1 MRCGPAREWWRMGE
15 HTIVLPMGERRAL
28 ELIAD
33 AINYADSLH
42 DMVYAAF
49 RAKVP
54 DWAEHGW
61 ELRAVPGVNK
71 ITVTAR
77 RKT

>member
-1 MRCGPAREWWRMGE
+1 MSEY
-15 HTIVLPMGERRAL
+15 TIAVPMHGRRSL
-28 ELIAD
+28 EVICD
-33 AINYADSLH
+33 AINYPDSLH

-49 RAKVP
+49 RGKAP

-61 ELRAVPGVNK
+61 ELRATPGVEH
-71 ITVTAR
+71 IFVTAR

>member
-1 MRCGPAREWWRMGE
+1 MSE
-15 HTIVLPMGERRAL
+15 HTITVPIDAWKAL
-28 ELIAD
+28 ELICD
-33 AINYADSLH
+33 AINDPDSLH

-49 RAKVP
+49 RAHVT

-61 ELRAVPGVNK
+61 ELHAVVLWDS
-71 ITVTAR
+71 IFVTAR

>member
-1 MRCGPAREWWRMGE
+1 MNEY
-15 HTIVLPMGERRAL
+15 TIALPMDNRRAL

-33 AINYADSLH
+33 AINYPDSLH

-49 RAKVP
+49 RGKVP
-54 DWAEHGW
+54 DWREHGW
-61 ELRAVPGVNK
+61 ELRAVPGVDK
-71 ITVTAR
+71 VILTAR

>member
-1 MRCGPAREWWRMGE
+1 MSEYK
-15 HTIVLPMGERRAL
+15 IVVPMDHWRAL
-28 ELIAD
+28 EVVAD
-33 AINYADSLH
+33 AINDPDSLH

-54 DWAEHGW
+54 DWAKHGW
-61 ELRAVPGVNK
+61 ELRAVPGFTQ

-77 RKT
+77 RTT

>member
-1 MRCGPAREWWRMGE
+1 MSEY
-15 HTIVLPMGERRAL
+15 TIVVPMEHWKAL
-28 ELIAD
+28 EVIAD
-33 AINYADSLH
+33 AINHPDSLH
-42 DMVYAAF
+42 DMVYEAF
-49 RAKVP
+49 RGKVP

-61 ELRAVPGVNK
+61 ELRAVPVFNK

>member
-1 MRCGPAREWWRMGE
+1 MSEY
-15 HTIVLPMGERRAL
+15 TIVVLMDHWRAL
-28 ELIAD
+28 EVVAD
-33 AINYADSLH
+33 AINDPDSLH
-42 DMVYAAF
+42 DMVYAGF

-61 ELRAVPGVNK
+61 ELRAVPGFTQV
-71 ITVTAR
+71 IVTAR

>member
-1 MRCGPAREWWRMGE
+1 MSE
-15 HTIVLPMGERRAL
+15 HTIAAPMDNRRAL

-33 AINYADSLH
+33 AINYPDSIH
-42 DMVYAAF
+42 DMVYSACKAM
-49 RAKVP
+49 VP

-61 ELRAVPGVNK
+61 ELRAVAGANE
-71 ITVTAR
+71 IIVTAR

>member
-1 MRCGPAREWWRMGE
+1 MSEY
-15 HTIVLPMGERRAL
+15 TIALPMHDRRAV
-28 ELIAD
+28 EVIAD
-33 AINYADSLH
+33 AINYPDSLL

-49 RAKVP
+49 RGKVP

>member
-1 MRCGPAREWWRMGE
+1 MNEYMIA
-15 HTIVLPMGERRAL
+15 VPMHDRRAL
-28 ELIAD
+28 EVIAD
-33 AINYADSLH
+33 AINNPDSIH

-54 DWAEHGW
+54 DWREHGW
-61 ELRAVPGVNK
+61 ELRATPGVEH
-71 ITVTAR
+71 IFVTAR

>member
-1 MRCGPAREWWRMGE
+1 MSEY
-15 HTIVLPMGERRAL
+15 TIVVPMDHFKAL

-33 AINYADSLH
+33 AINYPDSLL

-49 RAKVP
+49 RAQVP

-61 ELRAVPGVNK
+61 ELRATLGVEH
-71 ITVTAR
+71 IFVTAR

>member
-1 MRCGPAREWWRMGE
+1 MNEYMIA
-15 HTIVLPMGERRAL
+15 VPMHDRRAL
-28 ELIAD
+28 EVICD
-33 AINYADSLH
+33 AINYPDSLH

-49 RAKVP
+49 RGKAP

-61 ELRAVPGVNK
+61 ELRAVVRAGQ
-71 ITVTAR
+71 IIVTAR

>member
-1 MRCGPAREWWRMGE
+1 MSE
-15 HTIVLPMGERRAL
+15 HTICVPIDAWRAL
-28 ELIAD
+28 ELICD
-33 AINYADSLH
+33 AINYPDSLH

-49 RAKVP
+49 RGKVP

-61 ELRAVPGVNK
+61 EFRAVVRAGQ
-71 ITVTAR
+71 IIVTAR